1 MRVRLE
7 RSKCAG
13 HAQCHAVAPDL
24 FPIDDE
30 GYCVL
35 KERAVRHVD
44 EGPTRAGVAACPETA
59 LVIDPSD

>member
-7 RSKCAG
+7 RSRCAG
-13 HAQCHAVAPDL
+13 HAQCYAVAPDL

-35 KERAVRHVD
+35 EGRTLQHLD
-44 EGPTRAGVAACPETA
+44 EALARAGVAACPESA
-59 LVIDPSD
+59 LVIDASD